1 MDPLT
6 QGLLGAAAA
15 QVVFGRKIKNSG
27 LIGAA
32 GGMAPDLDVLIR
44 SAGDPLLAV
53 EYHRQFTH
61 SLAFVPVGGL
71 IAALPWIARPKHRRL
86 WKPIAGAAI
95 AGYAT
100 HGVLDA
106 CTTYGT
112 QLFWPFTN
120 YRVSW
125 SWISIVDPIFT
136 LALLV
141 GVALTALRAAR
152 LPAAAALA
160 VCLAYMGLGALQHE
174 RAMEA
179 QARIAVVRGHQPV
192 RGDAFPTV
200 GNNVVWRSLYE
211 AGGMLY
217 ADRIR
222 VPWFG
227 APQYTTGTAVRAA
240 RESDLPPEQRAAPR
254 IVADY
259 RRFAWFSLDWV
270 AYAPDQPDVIGDV
283 RYSLRTAAFE
293 PIWGVRFHPHRAQ
306 PTEWVNRSRD
316 RELGL
321 ATLWAEIDGS
331 HPDYVALR

>member
-1 MDPLT
+1 MDPVT

-15 QVVFGRKIKNSG
+15 QALFGHRMKNAG
-27 LIGAA
+27 LIGAV

-44 SAGDPLLAV
+44 SSTDPLLAV

-61 SLAFVPVGGL
+61 SLAFIPFGGL
-71 IAALPWIARPKHRRL
+71 LAAVPWLVRRKHRPQWR
-86 WKPIAGAAI
+86 PIAGAAI

-100 HGVLDA
+100 HGLLDA

-125 SWISIVDPIFT
+125 SWISIVDPVFT

-141 GVALTALRAAR
+141 GVALAAVRATRVPAL
-152 LPAAAALA
+152 AALV
-160 VCLAYMGLGALQHE
+160 VCLLYMGLGAVQHE
-174 RAMEA
+174 RAMDV
-179 QARIAVVRGHQPV
+179 QARIAQLRGHRPV
-192 RGDAFPTV
+192 RGDAFPTI

-227 APQYTTGTAVRAA
+227 APQWTTGNGVAAVR
-240 RESDLPPEQRAAPR
+240 EPDLPPEHRASPR

-259 RRFAWFSLDWV
+259 RRFAWFSMGWV
-270 AYAPDQPDVIGDV
+270 AYAPDQPTVIGDV
-283 RYSLRTAAFE
+283 RYSLRTEAFE
-293 PIWGVRFHPHRAQ
+293 PIWGVRFHPGRAQ
-306 PTEWVNRSRD
+306 ATEWVNRSRD
-316 RELGL
+316 RDLQL
-321 ATLWAEIDGS
+321 ATLWSEIDGS